1 MEKSKRKRKALE
13 FPKKIR
19 KEIKNSESSE
29 GIDFK
34 SSFDQAEKNLN
45 NLNSAAKIPKS
56 EDVEFKIN
64 SDSGN
69 NFLFDSSEIKKILNI
84 RDLKELFDFV
94 QIIRDGNC
102 FYRAIAKGC

>member
-1 MEKSKRKRKALE
+1 METRKRKRKALE

-19 KEIKNSESSE
+19 KEIISSESSE

-69 NFLFDSSEIKKILNI
+69 NFFSIVQK
-84 RDLKELFDFV
+84 LKRF
-94 QIIRDGNC
+94 
-102 FYRAIAKGC
+102 

>member
-1 MEKSKRKRKALE
+1 METRKRKRKTLE

-19 KEIKNSESSE
+19 KEIISSESSE

-34 SSFDQAEKNLN
+34 SIFDQAEKNLN

-69 NFLFDSSEIKKILNI
+69 NFFSIVQK
-84 RDLKELFDFV
+84 LKRF
-94 QIIRDGNC
+94 
-102 FYRAIAKGC
+102 